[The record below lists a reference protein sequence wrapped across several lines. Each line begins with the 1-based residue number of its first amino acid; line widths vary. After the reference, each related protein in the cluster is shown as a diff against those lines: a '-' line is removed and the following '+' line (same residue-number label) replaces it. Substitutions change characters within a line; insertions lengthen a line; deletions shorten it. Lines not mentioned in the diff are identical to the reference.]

1 MQPPSPAKRSA
12 SKGSFKEQ
20 KPAPPQKKMSTDDL
34 IQEQLRST
42 LKKKIIKLADL
53 FAQVRIRASYP
64 NPSPN
69 PNPNPNPNLNPNPT
83 LSDLCAQWDVDGDG
97 EVSLKEWR
105 AAMPAIGI
113 QADKRH
119 IDRRFEQLDL
129 DPNPHPHPH
138 PHPSPNPSPP
148 NPNLTLALRP

>member
-1 MQPPSPAKRSA
+1 M
-12 SKGSFKEQ
+12 
-20 KPAPPQKKMSTDDL
+20 
-34 IQEQLRST
+34 
-42 LKKKIIKLADL
+42 
-53 FAQVRIRASYP
+53 
-64 NPSPN
+64 N
-69 PNPNPNPNLNPNPT
+69 
-83 LSDLCAQWDVDGDG
+83 
-97 EVSLKEWR
+97 LKEWR

-129 DPNPHPHPH
+129 DPKPNRHPNPHPN